1 MASTLP
7 LPPHVELSGEAGLVA
22 GVFVLAASVLAGAAA
37 LARRSGPSTSSS
49 SRALGKRPRMAKS
62 QLLAVLADSASV
74 MEGAHLTALETVAA
88 VERREAMRARMG
100 GGERAEPMPL
110 SQLSGIVD
118 GAVRTKTAELLARHG
133 VSEEDVEAA
142 LAAYSRTDAAVA
154 KAERAVL
161 EAHPLYAPR
170 ATILKAQRAIADAE
184 VEVHRQAVAAAQA
197 EGVELT
203 GREFGQILVAHLAA
217 AGGKD
222 KSAAGNGS
230 APSLSEPILERL
242 GLGDKAPLWTYVIS
256 QSMVEEA
263 AEGGGDAA
271 PFKRAFFGIM
281 DRQKAE
287 LRALGLSVK

>member
-49 SRALGKRPRMAKS
+49 SRALGGKRPRMAKA

-74 MEGAHLTALETVAA
+74 MEGAHLTALEATGSAERSAA
-88 VERREAMRARMG
+88 IKARMG
-100 GGERAEPMPL
+100 ERADPMTL